1 MRKLLPTR
9 PQPPDQGTVS
19 LSAPA
24 IPVFDVRIDDEDIQA
39 VEEVLRSG
47 WLSMGER
54 TSAFEAMFAEHL
66 GVEDVLAVSN
76 CTAALHLA
84 CICAGL
90 GPGDEVIVPSM
101 TFVATANAVRYCGA
115 RPVLA
120 DMVST
125 TDLNIDPEHVES
137 LITERTKAVIPV
149 HYAGYSV
156 AIAEL
161 EEICERHG
169 LTLIEDAA
177 HAPDATD
184 AKGRMLGSIGM
195 SGCFSFFPN
204 KVLGVGEGGAL
215 ATNSAEVADRVRRLR
230 SQGMTATSLDRH
242 LGRAMDY
249 DVPEPGFNY
258 RFDDIRAA
266 LITPR
271 FRRLH
276 GEIERRRELVHR
288 YRSLLADVEGIE
300 LIYTDEEVDRASC
313 YLMGVQVDPALR
325 RSFRHYLQSEHGVQ
339 TTVYPAVHQL
349 ESYVATFGEVSLPNT
364 ERVAASLSS
373 IPLFPHM
380 TEAQQDQVVAAVKD
394 AVTASEPEPA
404 SR

>member
-1 MRKLLPTR
+1 M
-9 PQPPDQGTVS
+9 S
-19 LSAPA
+19 SPA
-24 IPVFDVRIDDEDIQA
+24 IPVFDVRIDDEDLRA

-54 TSAFEAMFAEHL
+54 TVEFEAMFAEHV
-66 GVEDVLAVSN
+66 GVEHVLALSN

-90 GPGDEVIVPSM
+90 GPGDEAIVPSM

-125 TDLNIDPEHVES
+125 TDLSIDPEHVES
-137 LITERTKAVIPV
+137 LITKRTKVVIPV

-156 AIAEL
+156 AIREL
-161 EEICERHG
+161 EEICEKHG

-184 AKGRMLGSIGM
+184 ADGRMLGSIGQT
-195 SGCFSFFPN
+195 GCFSFFPN

-215 ATNSAEVADRVRRLR
+215 ATNSTDIADRVRRLR

-242 LGRAMDY
+242 LGRAMEY
-249 DVPEPGFNY
+249 DIPEPGFNY

-266 LITPR
+266 LIKPR
-271 FRRLH
+271 FQRLH
-276 GEIERRRELVHR
+276 AEIERRRELVHR
-288 YRSLLADVEGIE
+288 YRELLADVEGLE
-300 LIYTDEEVDRASC
+300 LIYSDEEVDRSSC

-325 RSFRHYLQSEHGVQ
+325 RSFRHHLQEDHGVQ
-339 TTVYPAVHQL
+339 TTVYPAVHEL
-349 ESYVATFGEVSLPNT
+349 RSYVATFGEVSLPNT
-364 ERVAASLSS
+364 ESVAASLSS

-380 TEAQQDQVVAAVKD
+380 TDEQQQRVAAAVKD
-394 AVTASEPEPA
+394 AVAASEPEPA
-404 SR
+404 RA